1 MRNFHKFNS
10 QADFEAMYNDQ
21 ADNEVTAIGIANY
34 SPNIETGQFDI
45 VSVDYYDF
53 VGQTSNGAYYWGN
66 GYYTV
71 NRNPS
76 IGEEIKNNKGVTIPG
91 YFSNVCVYDVR
102 IAHESAYVEPWV
114 SYTVGRG
121 VDYSKPP
128 QEPIA
133 R

>member
-21 ADNEVTAIGIANY
+21 ADNEVTAIGIVKYA
-34 SPNIETGQFDI
+34 PNNETGGFDI
-45 VSVDYYDF
+45 AGVVYYDF
-53 VGQTSNGAYYWGN
+53 VEKVSGIYYWGEN
-66 GYYTV
+66 YYTA

-76 IGEEIKNNKGVTIPG
+76 IGEEVKNKKGRSIPNG
-91 YFSNVCVYDVR
+91 PYLNTYVHDVR